1 MTRRLLIT
9 YLTISALALAALAI
23 PLGITFAQRERDR
36 LYFEIERD
44 ASAVSALSED
54 ALENGTPPPLDATL
68 AHYRETTRGRIV
80 VVDKSG
86 KSVADS
92 NDPNA
97 PAENYTNR
105 PGDHFGVAG
114 PSCESGPDTRT
125 PPAARSCTSRSQSP
139 QGASCTV
146 R

>member
-54 ALENGTPPPLDATL
+54 ALENGTPLPLEATL

-80 VVDKSG
+80 VVDKTG

-92 NDPNA
+92 NDPNT
-97 PAENYTNR
+97 PAENYSNR
-105 PGDHFGVAG
+105 PEIASALQGRRASGTRHSNTAGGSLVYVAI
-114 PSCESGPDTRT
+114 PVAS
-125 PPAARSCTSRSQSP
+125 
-139 QGASCTV
+139 GASCTV